1 MLAKIVTLCLAAQI
15 AVTMSRGSSVG
26 ELHRPFLSIIIPAY
40 NEELRLQPTL
50 HRITEFL
57 QQQVYCSE
65 VLVVEN
71 GSVDGTNAVVERFI
85 QAASLSDDRCQIQL
99 LHAPQGKGIAVRYGM
114 LAAKGDYCVICDAD
128 LAVPIEE
135 VSKFL
140 PPALDARTYDIAIAS
155 REGPGAVRNGEP
167 GYRHVMGRVF
177 NFLVRTLAVPG
188 VQDTQ
193 CGFKCFHREAAEL
206 LFSLQRID
214 GWGFDVE
221 VLHIASL
228 HGLRMVEIPVT
239 WFYGENSKV
248 RPIHN
253 TLSMVAELLKIRM
266 NGRHGYYTGKSS
278 AVATTNLPAA

>member
-1 MLAKIVTLCLAAQI
+1 M
-15 AVTMSRGSSVG
+15 G
-26 ELHRPFLSIIIPAY
+26 ELDRPFLSIIIPAY
-40 NEELRLQPTL
+40 NEELRLPPTL
-50 HRITEFL
+50 QRITDFL
-57 QQQVYCSE
+57 RKQTYCSE

-71 GSVDGTNAVVERFI
+71 GSVDDTNAAVEHFVKTTI
-85 QAASLSDDRCQIQL
+85 LPSDNFQVRL
-99 LHAPQGKGIAVRYGM
+99 YHSPQGKGCAVRCGM
-114 LAAKGDYCVICDAD
+114 LAAQGDYRVICDAD

-135 VSKFL
+135 VTKFL
-140 PPALDARTYDIAIAS
+140 PPALDASTYDIAIAS

-167 GYRHVMGRVF
+167 VYRHVMGRVF

-193 CGFKCFHREAAEL
+193 CGFKCFNRAAAEL

-221 VLHIASL
+221 VLHIASI

-248 RPIHN
+248 RPLQN
-253 TLSMVAELLKIRM
+253 TLSMLTELLKIRM
-266 NGRHGYYTGKSS
+266 NGWHGYYAGKPTPS
-278 AVATTNLPAA
+278 ATTNLPNA

>member
-1 MLAKIVTLCLAAQI
+1 
-15 AVTMSRGSSVG
+15 VG

-40 NEELRLQPTL
+40 NEELRLPPTL
-50 HRITEFL
+50 QQIAEFL
-57 QQQVYCSE
+57 RKQAYCSE

-71 GSVDGTNAVVERFI
+71 GSLDQTSAAVEHFVQF
-85 QAASLSDDRCQIQL
+85 AVLPDDNFQVQL
-99 LHAPQGKGIAVRYGM
+99 YHAPQGKGSAVRCGM
-114 LAAKGDYCVICDAD
+114 LAAQGDYRVICDAD

-135 VSKFL
+135 VTKFL
-140 PPALDARTYDIAIAS
+140 PPALEADTYDIAIAS

-167 GYRHVMGRVF
+167 VYRHIMGRVF

-193 CGFKCFHREAAEL
+193 CGFKCFNRTATEL
-206 LFSLQRID
+206 LFSLQQID

-248 RPIHN
+248 RPLQN
-253 TLSMVAELLKIRM
+253 TVSMLTELLKIRM
-266 NGRHGYYTGKSS
+266 NGWRGYYAGKP
-278 AVATTNLPAA
+278 ATTNLPAA